1 MDEPTEKEHTI
12 FFILCVVAICVVA
25 YMMFN

>member
-1 MDEPTEKEHTI
+1 MDEPTEKEQTI
-12 FFILCVVAICVVA
+12 FFIFCVVAICVVA

>member
-1 MDEPTEKEHTI
+1 MDEPTEKEQTI
-12 FFILCVVAICVVA
+12 FFILCVVTICVVA

>member
-1 MDEPTEKEHTI
+1 MDEPTETEQTI
-12 FFILCVVAICVVA
+12 FFILCVVAICVAA

>member
-1 MDEPTEKEHTI
+1 MDEPTEKEQTI
-12 FFILCVVAICVVA
+12 FFILSVVAICVVA